1 MRLLVKCATRWLVQC
16 PGPLRASAGM
26 STGSPAHKL
35 ATKTV
40 ANEAGSQLNIDND
53 NKLPL
58 PNQVNMK

>member
-16 PGPLRASAGM
+16 PGPVRASAGM

-40 ANEAGSQLNIDND
+40 ANEAGSHLDINND
-53 NKLPL
+53 NKPPA
-58 PNQVNMK
+58 PNQVNIK